1 MHSRRL
7 TEAEIKLQHLQEIL
21 NERDNEIAAN
31 YRQSTELSNQLTD
44 IERELKRREEEIEL
58 QQANSKAI
66 KELCSKLDIEKEKL
80 NEELNECSKIRRK
93 VCKFDGAI
101 TIDILTC

>member
-1 MHSRRL
+1 MS
-7 TEAEIKLQHLQEIL
+7 EAEIKLQHLQEIL

-31 YRQSTELSNQLTD
+31 YRQTTELNNQLAD
-44 IERELKRREEEIEL
+44 IERELKRREEEVEL
-58 QQANSKAI
+58 HHANSKAM

-93 VCKFDGAI
+93 VC
-101 TIDILTC
+101 